1 MARGQELSAWL
12 VRGAQK
18 MSAPPPQ
25 CDAACN
31 TTRYQVGVIR
41 TSLESAGQL
50 GEDARLKSVEKQ
62 THDAIFSKNLSKV
75 PNPELLFMRL
85 TTVIRSRRSE
95 L

>member
-18 MSAPPPQ
+18 MPAPPPQ
-25 CDAACN
+25 GGAACN
-31 TTRYQVGVIR
+31 TTRNQIGVIR

-75 PNPELLFMRL
+75 SNPELLFMRL
-85 TTVIRSRRSE
+85 TTVNAP
-95 L
+95 